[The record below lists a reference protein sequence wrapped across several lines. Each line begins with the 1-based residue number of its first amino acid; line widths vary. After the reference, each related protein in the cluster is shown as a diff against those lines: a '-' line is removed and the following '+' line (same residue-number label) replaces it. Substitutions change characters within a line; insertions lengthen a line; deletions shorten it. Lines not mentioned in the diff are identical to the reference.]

1 MTWLGMGLLALA
13 IAALCAAAGGALAH
27 TRGQRRALS
36 AVERA
41 LAESAQQCE
50 ALRGRNAE
58 LERQEAALRAEL
70 DGERRRA
77 AEQKATQQTLWEN
90 AEGKLREAF
99 QGLSAQA
106 LRENHQTFLELAK
119 SALGE
124 QQRAAAGDLEIRQ
137 KAIDTLLAPL
147 RESLGKVDAKLQEVE
162 KQRFGQH
169 LETQKHLELVAQA
182 QQKLE
187 SETANLVRAL
197 RSPTT
202 RGRWGEIQLR
212 RVVELA
218 GMLERCDFEEQP
230 SRSTEGGRLRPDL
243 VVHLPGEKDLVVDA
257 KAPLAAYLEALEAE
271 DGASREA
278 KLREHARQVR
288 EHIRKLA
295 SKEYWAQFDASP
307 EFAVM
312 FLPGEAFFSAALQR
326 DPTLIE
332 YGVEARVLLA
342 SPITLIALL
351 RAAAYGWQQ
360 ERIAAGAAQISRLG
374 RELYERVGKV
384 AEHITRLGN
393 RLGESVSAYNDA
405 VASLESRVLVSAR
418 RFRELGAAPPEQ
430 NLDEIPPLDA
440 QPRQL
445 RASADRKVGARSE
458 P

>member
-1 MTWLGMGLLALA
+1 MAWLSAGLLVLA
-13 IAALCAAAGGALAH
+13 AAALCAAAGGGLVHAR
-27 TRGQRRALS
+27 TQRRSLWA
-36 AVERA
+36 AQRA

-50 ALRGRNAE
+50 ALRERNAE
-58 LERQEAALRAEL
+58 LERQEAALRAVL
-70 DGERRRA
+70 ASERHRA
-77 AEQKATQQTLWEN
+77 EEQKAEQRALWET
-90 AEGKLREAF
+90 AENRLREAF
-99 QGLSAQA
+99 QGLSSRA

-119 SALGE
+119 NTLGE
-124 QQRAAAGDLEIRQ
+124 QQRAAAGDLQARQ
-137 KAIDTLLAPL
+137 QAIDGFLAPL
-147 RESLGKVDAKLQEVE
+147 RESLSKVDIKLQEVE

-187 SETANLVRAL
+187 AETANLVRSL

-230 SRSTEGGRLRPDL
+230 SRRSEGGRLRPDL
-243 VVHLPGEKDLVVDA
+243 VVHLPGGKDLVVDA
-257 KAPLAAYLEALEAE
+257 KAPLSAYLEALEAE
-271 DGASREA
+271 DGAAREA
-278 KLREHARQVR
+278 QLREHARQVR
-288 EHIRKLA
+288 EHVRKLA
-295 SKEYWAQFDASP
+295 SKEYWSQFDASP
-307 EFAVM
+307 EFAVL

-360 ERIAAGAAQISRLG
+360 ERLAAGAEQVSRLG

-384 AEHITRLGN
+384 SEHLARLGQ
-393 RLGESVSAYNDA
+393 RLGDAVSAYNDT

-418 RFRELGAAPPEQ
+418 RFRELGAAPEHP
-430 NLDEIPPLDA
+430 LDEIPALEA
-440 QPRQL
+440 TPRNPQA
-445 RASADRKVGARSE
+445 RAVGERS
-458 P
+458 